1 MKKCCSLLAFILIL
15 LWSASILASPAYIQT
30 GSSFYFGHYEQD
42 NDEQTG
48 VEPIE
53 WIVLNVKGGKALLI
67 SKYILDCQ
75 PYHEIG
81 ENTNWENSSLRTWL
95 NTFFYETAFTKD
107 EYDIICETTHSN
119 SSEDGN
125 PEWALNLCP
134 PTSDRVFLLSW
145 KEANEFFPEDSQRKT
160 DGTEYARSVGAKFLG
175 VTSVGFSSADWWLR
189 SPGINATE
197 AAYVGVIRS
206 IHTKA
211 VKERIGIRPAVWVN
225 LEGDFE
231 NLPYAQYAEAL
242 NLSKGGNYEA
252 AITLLENLGN
262 YNNSKRQIVDCKYNW
277 AVQLS
282 ESGEYKKAVEL
293 FEEIKD
299 YKDSSSLGRKARY
312 QHAVA
317 EQEAGNYTDAVR
329 LFSEVGQYE
338 DSMTR
343 MKDCMGKAGI
353 AFSFLN
359 AEPVNTGVDNGY
371 SGTSEIGG
379 KDKHFGWS
387 LGRFFVSNYTQIKN
401 QENEDPVIVKTLGD
415 SVTLWFELQQDID
428 SLNHKNLSIADDR
441 NGFDSKFKVVVP
453 EEGFG
458 RGTLIIRHTDYR
470 NDMKDPI
477 IYTNYLLAKGTSGA
491 DTKVI
496 LNEEGDYEVA
506 LDYETVD
513 NRLTSLTDKYGNYR
527 TSFKFKIRNG
537 NCMVY
542 PFDVKTHAELQNTSI
557 TKDGFYLD
565 LARSRY
571 LEILVKRSILVDN
584 GSGIVEDE
592 RFNSPAKDG
601 DQYTAEG
608 IYTIT
613 VHNRYTDEKT
623 VKTIFVGPDDLL
635 QEYVNK
641 GFSLNRLN

>member
-1 MKKCCSLLAFILIL
+1 M
-15 LWSASILASPAYIQT
+15 LWSISAIAAPAYIQA

-42 NDEQTG
+42 NNESTG
-48 VEPIE
+48 SEPIE
-53 WIVLNVKGGKALLI
+53 WIVLNTKDGKALLI
-67 SKYILDCQ
+67 SRYILDCL
-75 PYHEIG
+75 PYSEDG
-81 ENTNWENSSLRTWL
+81 ETVNWANSSLRSWL
-95 NTFFYETAFTKD
+95 NTSFYDTAFTED
-107 EYDIICETTHSN
+107 ERKVIAETTN
-119 SSEDGN
+119 GNYAEDGN
-125 PEWALNLCP
+125 PEWALNPCP
-134 PTSDRVFLLSW
+134 PTDDHVFILSW
-145 KEANEFFPEDSQRKT
+145 KEATEYFPDDAKRKT

-175 VTSVGFSSADWWLR
+175 VTSIGFSNADWWLR
-189 SPGINATE
+189 SSGANNTE
-197 AAYVGVIRS
+197 AAYVGVIRA

-211 VKERIGIRPAVWVN
+211 VKERIGVRPAIWIN
-225 LEGDFE
+225 LDGDFE
-231 NLPYAQYAEAL
+231 KFPYAKYDEAL

-477 IYTNYLLAKGTSGA
+477 IYTQGQ
-491 DTKVI
+491 I
-496 LNEEGDYEVA
+496 
-506 LDYETVD
+506 
-513 NRLTSLTDKYGNYR
+513 
-527 TSFKFKIRNG
+527 
-537 NCMVY
+537 
-542 PFDVKTHAELQNTSI
+542 
-557 TKDGFYLD
+557 
-565 LARSRY
+565 
-571 LEILVKRSILVDN
+571 
-584 GSGIVEDE
+584 
-592 RFNSPAKDG
+592 
-601 DQYTAEG
+601 
-608 IYTIT
+608 
-613 VHNRYTDEKT
+613 
-623 VKTIFVGPDDLL
+623 
-635 QEYVNK
+635 
-641 GFSLNRLN
+641 